1 MGRLLVAGPGWR
13 TIAAIAAASGVTL
26 LAAGCGSGGS
36 SPSGGGTPS
45 GGATSAAP
53 PSAAPGTTPVLCQDA
68 AALRASL
75 TKLTHVSVG
84 AGTANEIK
92 ADLADAKAKLTSL
105 AADAHGQWQAQ
116 TTALTT
122 ALGKVQAA
130 VADLG
135 TNPSPSTVAAV
146 VTALGSVTTA
156 ASSLLAALST
166 ACPSAS
172 P

>member
-1 MGRLLVAGPGWR
+1 MTRPGWR

-26 LAAGCGSGGS
+26 LAAACGSGGS

-53 PSAAPGTTPVLCQDA
+53 PSAAPSTTSVLCQDA

-105 AADAHGQWQAQ
+105 AADAHDQWQAP
-116 TTALTT
+116 TPALKTAL
-122 ALGKVQAA
+122 AKVQTA

-135 TNPSPSTVAAV
+135 TNPSPSTVAGV
-146 VTALGSVTTA
+146 VTALGGVTTA
-156 ASSLLAALST
+156 TSSLLAALST

>member
-92 ADLADAKAKLTSL
+92 ADLADTKAQLSRP
-105 AADAHGQWQAQ
+105 AAHAPRQWEGQD
-116 TTALTT
+116 TGLTT
-122 ALGKVQAA
+122 AVGQV
-130 VADLG
+130 
-135 TNPSPSTVAAV
+135 
-146 VTALGSVTTA
+146 
-156 ASSLLAALST
+156 LLLST
-166 ACPSAS
+166 YPNPRDQRGERMAS
-172 P
+172 